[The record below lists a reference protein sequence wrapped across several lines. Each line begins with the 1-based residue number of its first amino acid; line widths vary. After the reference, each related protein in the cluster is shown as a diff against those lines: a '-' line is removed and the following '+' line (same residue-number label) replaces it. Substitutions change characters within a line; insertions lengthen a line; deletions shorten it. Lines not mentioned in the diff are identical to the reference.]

1 MWNNPENYN
10 MKQASNIFIT
20 RLNKQ
25 TWFDKQKGM
34 AFGNKLHDIKHTYQY
49 SRYLDIIK
57 IIEIRK
63 LFVKLRTGFNT
74 LNSLLGRFKTKNGGN
89 ADTEKDCN
97 KTQGSNAH
105 L

>member
-1 MWNNPENYN
+1 MVPKIKKLLYKNGLGNMWNNPENYN

-20 RLNKQ
+20 RLNDQYIQ

-34 AFGNKLHDIKHTYQY
+34 AFGNKLLDLKDTYQY

-57 IIEIRK
+57 
-63 LFVKLRTGFNT
+63 LLR
-74 LNSLLGRFKTKNGGN
+74 L
-89 ADTEKDCN
+89 EKF
-97 KTQGSNAH
+97 

>member
-1 MWNNPENYN
+1 MVPKIKKILYKNGLGNMWNNPENYN

-74 LNSLLGRFKTKNGGN
+74 
-89 ADTEKDCN
+89 
-97 KTQGSNAH
+97 
-105 L
+105 